1 MNTAL
6 WVAQGILVV
15 AFLYSG
21 ISKSTQSER
30 TLVAWGQTGV
40 EGLPLWL
47 IRFIGITELL
57 AVAALLLP
65 AWSDAFPLLTPLAAL
80 GLAVIMALAARVHYR
95 WNERKTVWLNVGLL
109 VLCLLVA
116 GGRLGGE

>member
-6 WVAQGILVV
+6 WVAQGILVFV
-15 AFLYSG
+15 FLYSG
-21 ISKSTQSER
+21 FSKSTQSER

-40 EGLPLWL
+40 EGLPLAL

-57 AVAALLLP
+57 AVVALLLP
-65 AWSDAFPLLTPLAAL
+65 AWSNDFPLLTPLAAT

-95 WNERKTVWLNVGLL
+95 RNERKTVWLNLGVLA
-109 VLCLLVA
+109 LCLLVTV
-116 GGRLGGE
+116 GRLVKT